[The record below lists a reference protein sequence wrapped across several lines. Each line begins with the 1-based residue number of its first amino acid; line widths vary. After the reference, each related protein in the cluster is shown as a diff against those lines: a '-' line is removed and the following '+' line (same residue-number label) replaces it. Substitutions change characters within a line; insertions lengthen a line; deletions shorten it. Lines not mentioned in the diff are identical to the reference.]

1 VAASETSPG
10 RLSAREREQRAV
22 AMRRGG
28 ASYDQIARAIGIT
41 RSAACK
47 AVRRVLAR
55 IAREASEDAA
65 ELRALEQ
72 QRLDALLAAVWPRAA
87 KGDLAAVDRAL
98 RIAERRARLLGLDAP
113 VKAAFGKLDLVDVH
127 ELVFGPNDDGKRF
140 DARAD
145 AAAMRAA
152 GLLAPADDD

>member
-1 VAASETSPG
+1 
-10 RLSAREREQRAV
+10 
-22 AMRRGG
+22 MRRGG
-28 ASYDQIARAIGIT
+28 ASFDQIGRSLGVT
-41 RSAACK
+41 RSAAFK

-65 ELRALEQ
+65 ELRQLEQ
-72 QRLDALLAAVWPRAA
+72 QRLDVLLAACWPTAV
-87 KGDLAAVDRAL
+87 KGDMQAIDRAL

-113 VKAAFGKLDLVDVH
+113 QKAQFGKLDLVDVH

-152 GLLAPADDD
+152 GLLAPKDG